1 MRRAARLDGWIG
13 NAYQPEEALT
23 HLDRLNRFRRAEG
36 TAGKAGY
43 EVVLALLSGPDVD
56 CYRRMEDAGVT
67 SLICAPW
74 MLAPGAMDAARAWSS
89 AADYQGSLAA
99 KRAAIEDFAEVVIAK
114 MA

>member
-1 MRRAARLDGWIG
+1 
-13 NAYQPEEALT
+13 
-23 HLDRLNRFRRAEG
+23 
-36 TAGKAGY
+36 
-43 EVVLALLSGPDVD
+43 
-56 CYRRMEDAGVT
+56 
-67 SLICAPW
+67 

>member
-1 MRRAARLDGWIG
+1 M
-13 NAYQPEEALT
+13 
-23 HLDRLNRFRRAEG
+23 
-36 TAGKAGY
+36 
-43 EVVLALLSGPDVD
+43 VLALLSGPDVD

-99 KRAAIEDFAEVVIAK
+99 KRAAIEDFAETSTLPDASIWV
-114 MA
+114 M